1 MRLHSSEG
9 LMLRQPQLRIAAQIP
24 GKIHSRS
31 ALRTEA
37 PSQPLEPALAAQ
49 AFSVSW
55 ASCEADVRAAQRL
68 RHLVFVDEMGAR
80 PIPPPG
86 TPDGIDADRFDS
98 FCDHLL
104 VRAGT
109 TDGGHAGPVI
119 GTYRVLGPDA
129 ARRAGGLYSDGEF
142 DLGPLDCLRPRAVE
156 LGRSCV
162 HPAWRSGG
170 VILAL
175 WAALAQYMRQHELDT
190 MIGCASV
197 GIDDGGDAARR
208 LWLRLRAQHQVAP
221 HWRVRPYAP
230 LRVDCRSGDSPD
242 DTAGLP
248 AAGTPPL
255 IKGYLRCGA
264 QLLGPPALDTAFN
277 TADLPMLMRIADLA
291 PRYRK
296 HLLGA

>member
-1 MRLHSSEG
+1 MRMQPNEG
-9 LMLRQPQLRIAAQIP
+9 LMLRQPSRTPVSRVAPSLGSAPR
-24 GKIHSRS
+24 SLVRS
-31 ALRTEA
+31 APA
-37 PSQPLEPALAAQ
+37 PQLLQSAQ
-49 AFSVSW
+49 AFTVKW
-55 ASCEADVRAAQRL
+55 ANCDSEVEEAQRL
-68 RHLVFVDEMGAR
+68 RHLVFVQEMGAR
-80 PIPPPG
+80 PMPPPG
-86 TPDGIDADRFDS
+86 TPEGLDADRFDA

-104 VRAGT
+104 VRAAGDDT
-109 TDGGHAGPVI
+109 GKPGPVI

-142 DLGPLDCLRPRAVE
+142 DLGRLDCLRPRAVE

-170 VILAL
+170 VIMAL
-175 WAALAQYMRQHELDT
+175 WGALAQYMRLHELDT

-197 GIDDGGDAARR
+197 GIADGGDTARR
-208 LWLRLRAQHQVAP
+208 LWLRLRTQHLVAP
-221 HWRVRPYAP
+221 QWQVRPYEP
-230 LRVDCRSGDSPD
+230 LRVDCRSGDAPGD
-242 DTAGLP
+242 VAAIP
-248 AAGTPPL
+248 AASTPPL

-296 HLLGA
+296 HFLGA